1 MKKHLIATITAF
13 AMSATGA
20 QAEDAR
26 GVWSGTIANTLR
38 VIVQFDKP
46 ADGPWE
52 ATLKVPAQNLVT
64 RVEDVVVTPERIG
77 FALPRLKASY
87 AATWSDQDQ
96 AWNGAWTQGQTT
108 SLNLKRTTL
117 EASKPK
123 RPQEDEIAARTPA
136 YASSEV
142 SFENE
147 AAGRRWPAPSPSRTA
162 RAPSPPSC
170 WSTVPAPSTAIAR
183 CSATSPSW
191 CWPIT

>member
-77 FALPRLKASY
+77 FALVGTRDE
-87 AATWSDQDQ
+87 TVERDRHVTG
-96 AWNGAWTQGQTT
+96 GAH
-108 SLNLKRTTL
+108 
-117 EASKPK
+117 A
-123 RPQEDEIAARTPA
+123 D
-136 YASSEV
+136 
-142 SFENE
+142 SFCD
-147 AAGRRWPAPSPSRTA
+147 
-162 RAPSPPSC
+162 RA
-170 WSTVPAPSTAIAR
+170 
-183 CSATSPSW
+183 
-191 CWPIT
+191 